1 MAWVFLVEEDV
12 AGSNAEDVADLD
24 QRALTICVEC
34 IVKLLSVLNRIGEDL
49 EDVKIWDELA
59 DEVG

>member
-34 IVKLLSVLNRIGEDL
+34 IVKLLSVLNG
-49 EDVKIWDELA
+49 A
-59 DEVG
+59 